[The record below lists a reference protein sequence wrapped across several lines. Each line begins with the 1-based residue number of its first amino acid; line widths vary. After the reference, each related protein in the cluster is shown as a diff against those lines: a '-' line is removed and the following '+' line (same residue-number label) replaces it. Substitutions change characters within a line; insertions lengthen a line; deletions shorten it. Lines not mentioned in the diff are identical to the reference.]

1 MRGLAVATTNHDNGK
16 FSDLIILLSG
26 GINQRRLYFDS
37 HPKVKSQ
44 GENFTS
50 QLREMLNNTG
60 ETGFF
65 FGVLNGKFI
74 RDGKYLIGPSIAGK
88 NLIEFAE
95 KMCCGGFLIHR
106 EVESE
111 EIMSFFRVAADLRDP
126 VENIE
131 EAQAIFAAE
140 DIRHIDLSP
149 FYREAHSGQSIQTV
163 DLSQLDPGL
172 IQFDF
177 SEHDDEDGGM
187 GQTVSEELAPLLP
200 IFQSMYEA
208 VTDNNIHISRGE
220 DLDLA
225 QTLSVGEELHDVS
238 DQETMDIMNLMRY
251 PDYDSYTIG
260 HSVRVSTLALT
271 VGREMGWPEEML
283 SELATAGLLHDI
295 GKAKVPEEILYK
307 PGKLDPEERRIA
319 ESHAAIGANILLS
332 RGEASPLVVAGAW
345 GHHIRHDGGGYP
357 PLPSWAVLSPI
368 AGLIQVCDVFEALTA
383 ARPYKLPMPPRRAF
397 EVILKDRAAFCPVAL
412 SALIRAIGLY
422 PPGSE
427 VVLSDQTRGYV
438 VRKGSDWEQPE
449 VRVTRLADGTHLDKE
464 DQVIKRLAEE
474 EDLEVADF
482 LMVGLDPEQAGED
495 LADDD
500 LVAATAREV
509 DAIMEDSTT

>member
-1 MRGLAVATTNHDNGK
+1 MISTNSDPGR

-26 GINQRRLYFDS
+26 GINQRKLYFDS
-37 HPKVKSQ
+37 HPKIKKQ
-44 GENFTS
+44 GASFAS
-50 QLREMLNNTG
+50 QLRERLNNSG
-60 ETGFF
+60 ETAFF
-65 FGVLNGKFI
+65 FGILNGKFI

-95 KMCCGGFLIHR
+95 KMNCGGFLFRKNIEAE
-106 EVESE
+106 EVAA
-111 EIMSFFRVAADLRDP
+111 FFRVAAELRDP

-131 EAQAIFAAE
+131 EAQALFASE
-140 DIRHIDLSP
+140 GIRNIDLSS
-149 FYREAHSGQSIQTV
+149 FYREAQSGQEPQNQDISMI
-163 DLSQLDPGL
+163 DPGL

-177 SEHDDEDGGM
+177 SEHDDADGGM
-187 GQTVSEELAPLLP
+187 GKTISDELAPLLP

-208 VTDNNIHISRGE
+208 VTDNNLKISRDK
-220 DLDLA
+220 DLDMA
-225 QTLSVGEELHDVS
+225 QTFSVGEDLHDVS
-238 DQETMDIMNLMRY
+238 DRETMDIMNLMRY

-271 VGREMGWPEEML
+271 VGREMGWPEEGL
-283 SELATAGLLHDI
+283 AELATAGLLHDI

-307 PGKLDPEERRIA
+307 PGRLDAAERTIA

-332 RGEASPLVVAGAW
+332 RGEASPLVIAGAW

-357 PLPSWAVLSPI
+357 PLPDWAILSPI

-397 EVILKDRAAFCPVAL
+397 EIILKDRAAFCPLAL
-412 SALIRAIGLY
+412 AALIRSIGLY

-427 VVLSDQTRGYV
+427 VVLSDGTRGYV
-438 VRKGSDWEQPE
+438 MRKGPDWEQPE
-449 VRVTRLADGTHLDKE
+449 VRLTQLKNGTKLDKE
-464 DQVIKRLAEE
+464 DQIIKQLHLE

-482 LMVGLDPEQAGED
+482 LMVGLEPDDGNPT
-495 LADDD
+495 ADE
-500 LVAATAREV
+500 LIEETSREI
-509 DAIMEDSTT
+509 DAIMEDATT

>member
-1 MRGLAVATTNHDNGK
+1 MSNISSGSTK
-16 FSDLIILLSG
+16 FSDLIIMLSG

-37 HPKVKSQ
+37 HPKVRSL
-44 GENFTS
+44 GENFTKLLHERMANS
-50 QLREMLNNTG
+50 G

-95 KMCCGGFLIHR
+95 KMSCGGFLFR
-106 EVESE
+106 QTVVADEVTA
-111 EIMSFFRVAADLRDP
+111 FFRVAANLRDATK
-126 VENIE
+126 NLD
-131 EAQAIFAAE
+131 EAQALFASE
-140 DIRHIDLSP
+140 GIKGIELSP
-149 FYREAHSGQSIQTV
+149 FYREAKSGQTAQSDNLALI
-163 DLSQLDPGL
+163 DPGL

-187 GQTVSEELAPLLP
+187 GKSISEDLAPLLP
-200 IFQSMYEA
+200 IFQSMYETVA
-208 VTDNNIHISRGE
+208 DNNINISQDN
-220 DLDLA
+220 DLDLS
-225 QTLSVGEELHDVS
+225 QSLTMGEDLHDVS

-271 VGREMGWPEEML
+271 VGREMGWPEDML
-283 SELATAGLLHDI
+283 AELATAGLLHDI

-307 PGKLDPEERRIA
+307 PGRLDADERKIA

-332 RGEASPLVVAGAW
+332 RGDASPLVIAGAW

-357 PLPSWAVLSPI
+357 PLPGWAVLSPI

-397 EVILKDRAAFCPVAL
+397 EIILKDHAAFCPVAL
-412 SALIRAIGLY
+412 SALIRSIGLY

-427 VVLSDQTRGYV
+427 VILSDGTRGYV
-438 VRKGSDWEQPE
+438 LRKGPNWEQPQ
-449 VRVTRLADGTHLDKE
+449 VRVTCLKDGTKLDKG
-464 DQVIKRLAEE
+464 DQLIKSLHEE
-474 EDLEVADF
+474 ADLEVADF
-482 LMVGLDPEQAGED
+482 LMVGLEADEEKEDPNNEE
-495 LADDD
+495 
-500 LVAATAREV
+500 LVAATSAEV
-509 DAIMEDSTT
+509 DAIMTDATT